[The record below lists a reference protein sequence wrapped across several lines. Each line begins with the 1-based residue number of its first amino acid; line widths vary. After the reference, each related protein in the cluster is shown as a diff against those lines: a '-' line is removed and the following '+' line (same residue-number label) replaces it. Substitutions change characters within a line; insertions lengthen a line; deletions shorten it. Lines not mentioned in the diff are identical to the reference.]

1 MCSSDLTIGITGVST
16 GGPEGQVG
24 VYYAN
29 TAVQIGFVPL
39 QHENTALPQA
49 QKIMD
54 NTVLTWDDQIYSWYL
69 DTAGNTL
76 PDVTWAFL
84 ETGYQ
89 NISGALFSFNP
100 SLIDSSNVAIQSLT
114 NNLTIK
120 AVSAYGNA
128 LTTKRIP
135 LGAKVMFSAT
145 LTNAYGP
152 NSDGIGIA
160 QPGFNV
166 VGPHYLGEDTVSI
179 ANYNGEVLYD
189 NGTIGTVTTYTTGD
203 VIDVAVD
210 MVNDSIWFRVN
221 GGVWNISGGDPAT
234 NAQPIGMRGLSS
246 TTLYPAF
253 EADYTNGSV
262 YTEWTINTTSAY
274 SVPNGFQFWGN

>member
-1 MCSSDLTIGITGVST
+1 
-16 GGPEGQVG
+16 VG

-39 QHENTALPQA
+39 QHENVPLPQA

-54 NTVLTWDDQIYSWYL
+54 RTVLTWDDQIYSWY
-69 DTAGNTL
+69 TIEIRNNFL
-76 PDVTWAFL
+76 PDPTWAYL
-84 ETGYQ
+84 QTGTQ
-89 NISGALFSFNP
+89 SISGALFSFNP
-100 SLIDSSNVAIQSLT
+100 ALTDSSNVAIVSNTQ
-114 NNLTIK
+114 NLTIK
-120 AVSAYGNA
+120 GISPYGNA

-145 LTNAYGP
+145 LVNTNTGL
-152 NSDGIGIA
+152 NDGIGVA
-160 QPGFNV
+160 QPGFNIL
-166 VGPHYLGEDTVSI
+166 GPHYLGEDTQSI
-179 ANYNGEVLYD
+179 CNYNTTVLYND
-189 NGTIGTVTTYTTGD
+189 ETVGTVTTFTTGD
-203 VIDVAVD
+203 VVDVAVD